1 MKLSF
6 RLMRVALYHWWR
18 HFAVKNSAQKQ
29 RQAKM
34 RHLFIIL
41 IFHPVSFRPLGSQ
54 NQRVILNCIFLPER
68 MTCEQA
74 RPQIINQ
81 TSRSAGR
88 KNSLP
93 LSPSS
98 SANFHFLK
106 QLPGCHYSPQ
116 PRDQGKYIKM
126 AILASSQT
134 SLLTPR
140 YILIVHSISPLIF
153 TLTSHKYS
161 NVTGLFSDI
170 FVLVYTLCRELVDK
184 KDICTCFNSVM
195 PLNLTLKMAV
205 RWVVYS

>member
-1 MKLSF
+1 
-6 RLMRVALYHWWR
+6 MRVVLHHWWR
-18 HFAVKNSAQKQ
+18 HELLHFAVENSAQKQ
-29 RQAKM
+29 R
-34 RHLFIIL
+34 HLFITL
-41 IFHPVSFRPLGSQ
+41 IFRPVSLRPLGSQ
-54 NQRVILNCIFLPER
+54 NQRVILNCTFLPER

-88 KNSLP
+88 KDSLP

-161 NVTGLFSDI
+161 NVKGLFSDI

-184 KDICTCFNSVM
+184 KDICTCFNSAM